1 MESNP
6 EAGDRKGYGEA
17 RRWVLK
23 VGSSLL
29 TNDGSGLD
37 AGRVAAWVDQ
47 VAALRREGRHLVLV
61 SSGAVAAGMVT
72 LGWKHRPRALQDL
85 QAAAAVGQMRLVQT
99 YETCFER
106 HGMHTA
112 QVLLTYAD
120 LTDRRRYLNARS
132 TLRALLRLGVIPVV
146 NENDTVSN
154 EELRFGDN
162 DTLASLV
169 ANLVEAELM
178 VILTDQA
185 GLFDRDPRRFADA
198 VLVPYRRAD
207 DSSLQ
212 DLAAPVAGTWGLGGM
227 LSKVTAAARAS
238 RSGAATVIA
247 GGREPDILLRI
258 ARGERI
264 GTLLVPGQEPLA
276 ARKQWINGHLQVHGR
291 LRLDDGAVRV
301 LRESGRSLLAV
312 GVTGVEGSFD
322 RGDVVSC
329 CDGSGREVARGLVNY
344 SAEECRRIKGQPS
357 GRIEEILGYVG
368 EPELIHRDNLVLR
381 NHAFAAQRR

>member
-1 MESNP
+1 MTERD
-6 EAGDRKGYGEA
+6 ETRERQRYGGS
-17 RRWVLK
+17 RRWVIKL
-23 VGSSLL
+23 GSSLL

-37 AGRVAAWVDQ
+37 EDRIGTWVDQ
-47 VAALRREGRHLVLV
+47 IAALRGQGRDVVLV

-72 LGWKHRPRALQDL
+72 LGWKRRPRALQEQ

-99 YETCFER
+99 WESCFER

-132 TLRALLRLGVIPVV
+132 TLRALLRLGVVPVV

-178 VILTDQA
+178 VILTDQQ
-185 GLFDRDPRRFADA
+185 GLYDRDPRRHADA
-198 VLVPYRRAD
+198 VLVPYGRAD
-207 DSSLQ
+207 DPHLQ
-212 DLAAPVAGTWGLGGM
+212 ELAAPAAGAWGRGGM

-247 GGREPDILLRI
+247 GGREGDVLGRI
-258 ARGERI
+258 AGGEAL
-264 GTLLVPGQEPLA
+264 GTLLVPGQQPLA

-291 LRLDDGAVRV
+291 LQLDDGAVRV

-312 GVTGVEGSFD
+312 GVTGVQGHFE

-329 CDGSGREVARGLVNY
+329 CDADGREVARGLVNY
-344 SAEECRRIKGQPS
+344 GADECRRIKGQAS
-357 GRIEEILGYVG
+357 SRIEEILGYVE
-368 EPELIHRDNLVLR
+368 EPELIHRDNLVIR
-381 NHAFAAQRR
+381 NGR

>member
-1 MESNP
+1 MTERD
-6 EAGDRKGYGEA
+6 EMRERARYGA
-17 RRWVLK
+17 SRRWVIKL
-23 VGSSLL
+23 GSSLL
-29 TNDGSGLD
+29 TDDGSGLD
-37 AGRVAAWVDQ
+37 DERIGTWVNQIAG
-47 VAALRREGRHLVLV
+47 LRGQGRDVVLV

-72 LGWKHRPRALQDL
+72 LGWKQRPRSLQEQ

-99 YETCFER
+99 WESRFEQ

-132 TLRALLRLGVIPVV
+132 TLRALLHLGVIPVV

-178 VILTDQA
+178 VILTDQQ
-185 GLFDRDPRRFADA
+185 GLYDRDPRRHPGA
-198 VLVPYRRAD
+198 VLVPYGRAD
-207 DSSLQ
+207 DPQLQ
-212 DLAAPVAGTWGLGGM
+212 ELAAPAAGTWGRGGM

-247 GGREPDILLRI
+247 AGREAEVLLRI
-258 ARGERI
+258 AAGEGL
-264 GTLLVPGQEPLA
+264 GTLLVPGQQPLA
-276 ARKQWINGHLQVHGR
+276 ARKQWINSHLQVHGR
-291 LRLDDGAVRV
+291 LQLDDGAVHV

-312 GVTGVEGSFD
+312 GVTGVQGRFE

-329 CDGSGREVARGLVNY
+329 CDAAGREVARGLVNY
-344 SAEECRRIKGQPS
+344 GGDECRRIKGQPS
-357 GRIEEILGYVG
+357 SRIEELLGYVD
-368 EPELIHRDNLVLR
+368 EPELIHRDNLVIR
-381 NHAFAAQRR
+381 QGR

>member
-198 VLVPYRRAD
+198 VLVPYGRAD